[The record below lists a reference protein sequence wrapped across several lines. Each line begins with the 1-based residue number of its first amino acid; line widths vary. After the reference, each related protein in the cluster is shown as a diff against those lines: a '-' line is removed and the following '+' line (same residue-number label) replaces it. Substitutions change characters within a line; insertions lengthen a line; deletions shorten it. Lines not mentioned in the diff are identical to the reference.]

1 MKALFKTAILSTVV
15 AFSFSAQA
23 VIITFGGVNPN
34 DGSFLTSELTP
45 SNQINAGLGIFNE
58 TFDDGKGG
66 CAVNSEA
73 QGINVTGN
81 FWLTKGHTP
90 GRAAPPANDTTCYA
104 AGPKTLQSVA
114 SENSVT
120 IDWSNFLATNLP
132 GKKINYL
139 GLYWGSID
147 GYNDITF
154 YSKGVAINIASI
166 NGSTFNKTKLNGSD
180 ILQFGG
186 NSGDQANPN
195 TNRYVNLFFGEDE
208 QFDKLVFTSSSY
220 AFEIDN
226 LVIQVAGVNQ
236 KVSAPGTLAL
246 FGFAL
251 AAFGWLRRRH

>member
-1 MKALFKTAILSTVV
+1 MKSLLNAALITTFAT
-15 AFSFSAQA
+15 FSYSAKA
-23 VIITFGGVNPN
+23 VIITFGGVNPG
-34 DGSFLTSELTP
+34 DGSFLTSSFTP
-45 SNQINAGLGIFNE
+45 ENQINPALGIFNE
-58 TFDDGKGG
+58 TFDDGQGG
-66 CAVNSEA
+66 CAVNSAA
-73 QGINVTGN
+73 QGIAVSGN
-81 FWLTKGHTP
+81 YWLTKGLSA
-90 GRAAPPANDTTCYA
+90 GLAAPPANDTTCYA
-104 AGPKTLQSVA
+104 AGPASLSSVA

-132 GKKINYL
+132 GRKINYL

-154 YSKGVAINIASI
+154 YSKGAAINIASI
-166 NGSTFNKTKLNGSD
+166 NGAALNKTKLNGSD

-226 LVIQVAGVNQ
+226 LVIKVADVDKQ
-236 KVSAPGTLAL
+236 VSAPGTFAL
-246 FGFAL
+246 FGFVIAAL
-251 AAFGWLRRRH
+251 GWSRRRF